1 MLLSTFFCTDTDM
14 GGANRRMREKIQDE
28 YDAMMICREKVA
40 QRGLPMQIVDAEYQW
55 LVSFL
60 LSASTLYSFHCSFY
74 WLFLFLFF
82 LILSRDRRK
91 LTFYF
96 KADKRVDFR
105 DLTKENFRIFKSR
118 IWMSMVS
125 KDGEYYMTNI
135 PADGKAFLADQHLKQ
150 DPRS

>member
-1 MLLSTFFCTDTDM
+1 MSFFVSLLSTFFRTDTDM

-74 WLFLFLFF
+74 
-82 LILSRDRRK
+82 
-91 LTFYF
+91 
-96 KADKRVDFR
+96 
-105 DLTKENFRIFKSR
+105 
-118 IWMSMVS
+118 
-125 KDGEYYMTNI
+125 
-135 PADGKAFLADQHLKQ
+135 
-150 DPRS
+150 